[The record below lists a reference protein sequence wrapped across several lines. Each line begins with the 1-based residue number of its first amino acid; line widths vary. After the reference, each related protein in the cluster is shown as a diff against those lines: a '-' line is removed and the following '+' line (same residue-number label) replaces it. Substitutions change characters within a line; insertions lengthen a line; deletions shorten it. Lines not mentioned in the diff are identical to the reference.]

1 MSAMKPGHAARGQSV
16 VEFALVLP
24 AFVLVGLLFIQ
35 LCVLGVRWY
44 QLIGVTSTVTRY
56 AAAYNGETVAVDD
69 KIRAVAEASGF
80 RADHLWV
87 EIDTDAGAGPTHDGR
102 AHRADLARGAD
113 APASAGYNG
122 DVTVRLTYQVPLL
135 FHLFGA
141 QVPVGVSLSQG
152 SIGAYG
158 GLAP

>member
-1 MSAMKPGHAARGQSV
+1 MTQGRMGPAARGQSV

-44 QLIGVTSTVTRY
+44 QLIGVTGTVARY
-56 AAAYNGETVAVDD
+56 AAAYNGETAEVDGEVLGVAG
-69 KIRAVAEASGF
+69 ANGF
-80 RADHLWV
+80 RGDHLWV
-87 EIDTDAGAGPTHDGR
+87 EIDTDAGAGPVQRGQ
-102 AHRADLARGAD
+102 AHRADRAQAAD
-113 APASAGYNG
+113 APPPAGYNG
-122 DVTVRLTYQVPLL
+122 DVTVRLTYHVPLL

-141 QVPVGVSLSQG
+141 AVPIGVSLSQG
-152 SIGAYG
+152 STGTYG

>member
-1 MSAMKPGHAARGQSV
+1 MSAMRPRHAARGQSV

-69 KIRAVAEASGF
+69 KIRAIAEASGF
-80 RADHLWV
+80 RDDHLWV
-87 EIDTDAGAGPTHDGR
+87 EIDTDAGAGPTHDGQ
-102 AHRADLARGAD
+102 AHRADLAWGAD
-113 APASAGYNG
+113 APAPAGYNG

-152 SIGAYG
+152 SAGAYG